1 MAQQITTLQI
11 ATFGSECQEGIA
23 VGIRNFPVH
32 QLVLICYSSDK
43 QKADDFSRKLRTVL
57 GMQVTI
63 SVVTREN
70 VIRDTMERVGEILNI
85 HRSDFQQIL
94 MNVSCGNKLI
104 GCAALSAAFINGI
117 KAFGMDQ
124 TGAPLLMPVLK
135 LSYSEIISEAKI
147 RIVKAIQG
155 MGGSIESLEQ
165 LEQVS
170 GYGKPLLNY
179 HVMGSRDSKGLAE
192 LGLLEVEKGDRG
204 KVSAKLT
211 TLGKLLTGGM
221 EPLMLGVISLDMTV
235 GMILGMAASPLMMK
249 AIKAIRQKRRLD
261 RMLQEIAEI
270 RNNGMQDSPLV

>member
-1 MAQQITTLQI
+1 
-11 ATFGSECQEGIA
+11 
-23 VGIRNFPVH
+23 
-32 QLVLICYSSDK
+32 VLICYSSDK
-43 QKADDFSRKLRTVL
+43 QKADEFSRKLRTVL

-94 MNVSCGNKLI
+94 MNVSCGDKLI

-147 RIVKAIQG
+147 RILKAIQG
-155 MGGSIESLEQ
+155 MGGSMESLEQ
-165 LEQVS
+165 LEQAS
-170 GYGKPLLNY
+170 GYGKPLLSY
-179 HVMGSRDSKGLAE
+179 HVMGSRDSKGLAD

-211 TLGKLLTGGM
+211 TLGKLLITSSA
-221 EPLMLGVISLDMTV
+221 ISAPQV
-235 GMILGMAASPLMMK
+235 SG
-249 AIKAIRQKRRLD
+249 
-261 RMLQEIAEI
+261 
-270 RNNGMQDSPLV
+270 